1 MLGKDWIDVANQ
13 ATSKVK
19 NPLLILIK
27 ANIKDIS
34 QEVPVS
40 TMREETLHVPEP
52 LILSESITMVVVKW
66 TTRTKTRVKELRTTV
81 LTSPKL
87 MLSSRDRTRVL
98 LLQEIDVTK

>member
-1 MLGKDWIDVANQ
+1 M
-13 ATSKVK
+13 K